1 MAGNSFGHIFR
12 ITSFGESHG
21 KALGVVIDGCPA
33 GLEISPEEITFELDR
48 RKPGTSPITS
58 PRKESDQVQI
68 LSGVF
73 EGKTLGT
80 PIALLFF
87 NHDVDSSK
95 YEKLKDLYRPG
106 HADYTYDQKYRHR
119 DWRGGGRASARET
132 VARVAAGA
140 IAKKLLAHFN
150 IEVFAYSKEIAGISC
165 QSIDRNIIETN
176 TSRAADLE
184 AAQKMEQ
191 AILEAKASGDSV
203 GGIVEVIA
211 TGVPPGLGEPVFD
224 KLDAEIAKALMS
236 IPAAKGVE
244 IGSGFATSR
253 SNGSD
258 NNDSIGYDSKTK
270 RATFSSNHAG
280 GILGGIS
287 NGDQIV
293 ARLAIKATSSV
304 MKEQQTIDSS
314 GNPQTIQVEGRHD
327 PCVIPRA
334 IPIVEAM
341 LALVLADQLL
351 ISKLSTL
358 DTI

>member
-33 GLEISPEEITFELDR
+33 GLEISPKEIALELDR

-58 PRKESDQVQI
+58 PRKESDKVEI
-68 LSGVF
+68 FSGAF

-95 YEKLKDLYRPG
+95 YEKLKNLYRPG
-106 HADYTYDQKYRHR
+106 HADYTYDQKYGYR

-140 IAKKLLAHFN
+140 IAKKLLAHFG
-150 IEVFAYSKEIAGISC
+150 IEIFAYSQEIAGIRC
-165 QSIDRNIIETN
+165 QSIDRNVIETN
-176 TSRAADLE
+176 AARAADRE

-211 TGVPPGLGEPVFD
+211 TGVPPGFGESVFD

-244 IGSGFATSR
+244 IGSGFTSSR
-253 SNGSD
+253 SRGSE
-258 NNDSIGYDSKTK
+258 NNDSIGFDAKSK
-270 RATFSSNHAG
+270 RAVFSSNYAG

-304 MKEQQTIDSS
+304 MKQQQTIDSS

-334 IPIVEAM
+334 IPIVESM
-341 LALVLADQLL
+341 LALVLADHLL

-358 DTI
+358 DKL